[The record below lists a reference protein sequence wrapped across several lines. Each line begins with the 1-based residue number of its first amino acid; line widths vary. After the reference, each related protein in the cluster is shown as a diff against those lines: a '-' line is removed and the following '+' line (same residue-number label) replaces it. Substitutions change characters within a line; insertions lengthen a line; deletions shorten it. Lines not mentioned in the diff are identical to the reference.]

1 VVAKSRLAW
10 GLMIGCWIIQAIGSL
25 QFVVPDG
32 ISYIEIAQ
40 SLHRGNLGA
49 LINAYWSPLYPTL
62 LAAWLAVL
70 KPGMRYEILAVN
82 CLNVVLLVIALCC
95 FEYFVAGMVLLQ
107 RKFAGEG
114 PESLQLETSP
124 LRGLLYVVFFSLTIW
139 FTPADLATPDVI
151 VFALFLL
158 ASGIVVRLYCGA
170 HGMLRVFALGVI
182 LGCAYLS
189 KAAMFPIAFVFLA
202 VAAFAGKGWT
212 RILLRGAVGVISFLL
227 VSGPFIGA
235 LSAKKGR
242 LTYGD
247 VGAIAYAE
255 FVNGVTRGIHWQGGP
270 EGSGMPEHPTRK
282 VSELPPVYEF
292 NGPVGGSYPPWSDPS
307 YWYEGVRPRFHLR
320 EQLRTLKGS
329 ADAYFALFAGELAC
343 VTSCFI
349 LFLCWSGLPRDFA
362 KELWRI
368 KFLWLPA
375 VSGLGLY
382 ALVLVE
388 KRYIAGFVFV
398 LWISALAALR
408 FPKSPENVRV
418 YRAISLATAL
428 FLVAQVA
435 WPFSHTIRLTAF
447 RLDFPAWE
455 MADYLHSS
463 GIASGEKVAEVG
475 DPLYDHIWAHL
486 AGVTIVAEVP
496 QDAVLDFWS
505 ASPEVRR
512 HVLDLFVQAGAKV
525 AVAKIVPHGKES
537 EGWKKVG
544 NTYYYALDL
553 RR

>member
-1 VVAKSRLAW
+1 
-10 GLMIGCWIIQAIGSL
+10 MIGCWIISAVGNL
-25 QFVVPDG
+25 QFVNPDG

-40 SLHRGNLGA
+40 SFHRGNPGG

-62 LAAWLAVL
+62 IAGWLAVL
-70 KPGMRYEILAVN
+70 KPSTHYEILAVN
-82 CLNVVLLVIALCC
+82 CLNVALLVIALWC
-95 FEYFVAGMVLLQ
+95 FEYFVAGMILFQ

-114 PESLQLETSP
+114 PESLPLETPP
-124 LRGLLYVVFFSLTIW
+124 LRGLLYVVFFSLTNW

-158 ASGIVVRLYCGA
+158 ASGILVRLYCGG
-170 HGMLRVFALGVI
+170 HGMPRVFALGVV

-202 VAAFAGKGWT
+202 VAAFAEKRWT
-212 RILLRGAVGVISFLL
+212 RILLRGIVGIASFLL

-235 LSAKKGR
+235 LSVKKGR

-255 FVNGVTRGIHWQGGP
+255 MVNGVTTGIHWQGGP
-270 EGSGMPEHPTRK
+270 QGSGMPKHPTRK

-307 YWYEGVRPRFHLR
+307 YWYEGVRPRFHLQ
-320 EQLRTLKGS
+320 EQLRTLKFS
-329 ADAYFALFAGELAC
+329 AHAYFGIWSGEMAFVTAC
-343 VTSCFI
+343 FV
-349 LFLCWSGLPRDFA
+349 LLLCWSGLPRNFA
-362 KELWRI
+362 REFWRI

-375 VSGLGLY
+375 IFGLGLY
-382 ALVLVE
+382 GLVLVQ
-388 KRYIAGFVFV
+388 KRYIAGFVLV
-398 LWISALAALR
+398 LWIAALGALR
-408 FPKSPENVRV
+408 FPKSTENVRV
-418 YRAISLATAL
+418 YRAISLAIAL
-428 FLVAQVA
+428 LLIAQIA
-435 WPFSHTIRLTAF
+435 WAFSRTVRLTATAS
-447 RLDFPAWE
+447 RLDFPALD
-455 MADYLHSS
+455 MADYLHAS
-463 GIASGEKVAEVG
+463 GIPSGGKVAEVG

-496 QDAVLDFWS
+496 QEAVLDFWS

-525 AVAKIVPHGKES
+525 AVAKVVPHGKEA
-537 EGWKKVG
+537 EGWKRVG
-544 NTYYYALDL
+544 NTYYALDL